1 MLNAKFLEVPGNWV
15 SAVDSVEFPALKI
28 NPVRKVGST

>member
-1 MLNAKFLEVPGNWV
+1 MLNANILEISGRKGFLPFYGR
-15 SAVDSVEFPALKI
+15 FPALKI

>member
-1 MLNAKFLEVPGNWV
+1 MLLPESFREIGF
-15 SAVDSVEFPALKI
+15 SAVLYGRFPALKI